1 MTMTTEE
8 FRKAILEGIPEK
20 LPEPKAYDESI
31 NHAPKRKDILS
42 DKEKAL
48 ALKNALR
55 YFHPRHHAVLVTAA
69 STCTASARIT
79 RCTPGT

>member
-8 FRKAILEGIPEK
+8 FRKAILEGIPEE
-20 LPEPKAYDESI
+20 LPEPKTYDESI

-42 DKEKAL
+42 DKGKAL

-55 YFHPRHHAVLVTAA
+55 YFHPRHHAVPAK
-69 STCTASARIT
+69 
-79 RCTPGT
+79 

>member
-1 MTMTTEE
+1 MTTEE
-8 FRKAILEGIPEK
+8 FRKAILEGIPEE

-48 ALKNALR
+48 ALKNAR
-55 YFHPRHHAVLVTAA
+55 TGHSTAWRCSTSPR
-69 STCTASARIT
+69 
-79 RCTPGT
+79 